1 MNVNYHTHT
10 SRCGHAYG
18 TDEQYVKAAIEAGF
32 EVLGFSDH
40 VPFAGVHAPIDR
52 MDMDQMEEYIQSILN
67 LKEKYASEI
76 QIKLGFE
83 IEYYPQLESYYQNLK
98 SKVDYLLLGQ
108 HYKYVGSYGYDM
120 YTNDE
125 DLETYVQQVC
135 AGMRSGLVQIFAHP
149 EYFML
154 GRKHWN
160 EACIQAAHAIGK
172 CAQETGV
179 ALEINL
185 NGIRFGRQH
194 YNGIEAYPYPFM
206 PFWKIMAQYQIT
218 TVYGLDAHRPL
229 TLLESHRM
237 DLFKEDF
244 KELGIFPNLNYRF

>member
-1 MNVNYHTHT
+1 MKVNYHTHT
-10 SRCGHAYG
+10 HRCGHAYG

-32 EVLGFSDH
+32 KVLGFSDH
-40 VPFAGVHAPIDR
+40 VPIEGIHAPKDR
-52 MDMDQMEEYIQSILN
+52 MDMDQMEDYIQSILT
-67 LKEKYASEI
+67 LKERYRTQIE
-76 QIKLGFE
+76 IKLGFE
-83 IEYYPQLESYYQNLK
+83 VEYYPQLEVYYQQLK
-98 SKVDYLLLGQ
+98 SKVDYLIMGQ

-120 YTNDE
+120 YNTDE
-125 DLETYVQQVC
+125 DLDVYVQQVC
-135 AGMRSGLVQIFAHP
+135 AGMRSGLITIFAHP

-160 EACIQAAHAIGK
+160 AACIQAAHTIGQ

-194 YNGIEAYPYPFM
+194 YNGIEAYPYPFI
-206 PFWKIMAQYQIT
+206 PFWEIISHYQVT
-218 TVYGLDAHRPL
+218 TVVGLDAHRPL
-229 TLLESHRM
+229 TLLESQRI

-244 KELGIFPNLNYRF
+244 KHLGIEPNLEYRF